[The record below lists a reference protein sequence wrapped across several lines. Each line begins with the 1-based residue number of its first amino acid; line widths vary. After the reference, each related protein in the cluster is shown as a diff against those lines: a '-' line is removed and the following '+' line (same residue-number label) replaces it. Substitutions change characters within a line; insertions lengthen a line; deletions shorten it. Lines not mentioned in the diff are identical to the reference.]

1 MTVTVSALY
10 IFPIKSCGGISL
22 QHSAI
27 GMAGLQNDR
36 RWMLVTPD
44 GVCLTQRGL
53 PAMARIG
60 TDIRNGFL
68 TLAYPG
74 MPRLDVPID
83 VIEDDDSVRLKVTV
97 WQDEVDAVDEGDLA
111 AQWFSAALQ
120 TPCRLVKVHPEA
132 HRVAGV
138 DYVGDWLAA
147 HPESAGFAPRH
158 VYAFADGYP
167 VLVANEASLVE
178 LNRRLVLR
186 GQPEVGMDRFRP
198 NVVLRGLD
206 AFEEDYASMLQVG
219 DVRFGL
225 VKPCVRCEVPNTD
238 QVTGQRHAEPM
249 TTLTDFRSQ
258 QGGGVIFGENAI
270 VDAPAHAV
278 IAVGDAVEVTLE
290 F

>member
-1 MTVTVSALY
+1 MTVTVSGLTIY
-10 IFPIKSCGGISL
+10 PIKSCGGIAL
-22 QHSAI
+22 QQSAI

-36 RWMLVTPD
+36 RWMLTTPD
-44 GVCLTQRGL
+44 GLFLTQRGL

-68 TLAYPG
+68 TVTYPG

-83 VIEDDDSVRLKVTV
+83 VIEDDDSVRLQVTV
-97 WQDEVDAVDEGDLA
+97 WRDAVDAVDEGDLA

-120 TPCRLVKVHPEA
+120 TPCRLVKVHPQA

-138 DYVGDWLAA
+138 DYVSDWLAA
-147 HPESAGFAPRH
+147 HPETEGFAPRH

-178 LNRRLVLR
+178 LNRRLVDR
-186 GQPEVGMDRFRP
+186 GQAAVGMDRFRA
-198 NVVLRGLD
+198 NVVLSGLD
-206 AFEEDYASMLQVG
+206 AFEEDYVAMLQVG
-219 DVRFGL
+219 DIRFGL

-249 TTLTDFRSQ
+249 TTLTGFRSQ
-258 QGGGVIFGENAI
+258 RGGGVTFGENAI